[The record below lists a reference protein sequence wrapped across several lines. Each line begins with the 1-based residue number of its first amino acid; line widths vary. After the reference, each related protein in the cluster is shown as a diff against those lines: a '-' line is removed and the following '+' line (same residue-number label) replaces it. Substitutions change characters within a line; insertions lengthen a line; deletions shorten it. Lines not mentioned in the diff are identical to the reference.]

1 MTLHVCI
8 MYILTCNVC
17 LEQYVGQTVKEFR
30 YRWNNYRNNGRKYQE
45 YGICMQQQLFEHFS
59 EEGHCSFLED
69 ISLNWLTK
77 LTHQTLC
84 REKTIGEV
92 FWRQWR
98 HVDWTLKNCY
108 WNSVLLYSYHWI
120 SSGCNKDLIYR
131 NNFGIDYYYC
141 SYFHHYHYSCRFYD
155 TLFFYC
161 SCLRDCV
168 GVLFVI
174 IMVLVWSSP
183 LLLSFL

>member
-1 MTLHVCI
+1 MLDKQSRNLGTDRTITGIMVVNIKSMAYVCS
-8 MYILTCNVC
+8 N
-17 LEQYVGQTVKEFR
+17 
-30 YRWNNYRNNGRKYQE
+30 
-45 YGICMQQQLFEHFS
+45 
-59 EEGHCSFLED
+59 SFLSIFLRKD
-69 ISLNWLTK
+69 TVVFWKISLLNWLTK